1 MSNQTEF
8 KTSKFS
14 GLGNEILLVD
24 LIRQSGRIDS
34 DSVKKIVANNQVQF
48 DQLISIKA
56 PCLPDLDFSATIF
69 NRDGSKAENCING
82 ARCFGKYIF
91 DTGLLNKPQL
101 LVGIEENIW
110 KISNPEKNTYAV
122 EQEISDPNLGEELLP
137 KSDSSGLHSLNLEG
151 DNLEIGFVNL
161 GNPHAINFTTGIK
174 TMPLD
179 KWGKNIQESKF
190 FPDGVNL
197 TLAEMISPNEVNI
210 RVFERGVGETLACGS
225 GACATVVIG
234 VQLGYLQ
241 KEVTVNFKTGSLSIK
256 YDPNNQVLTAI
267 GPAVFLEETSIL
279 I

>member
-1 MSNQTEF
+1 MSDQAEF

-24 LIRQSGRIDS
+24 LIRQSGCIDS
-34 DSVKKIVANNQVQF
+34 DLVKKIVANNQVQF
-48 DQLISIKA
+48 DQLISIEA
-56 PCLPDLDFSATIF
+56 PSLPDLDFSATIF

-91 DTGLLNKPQL
+91 DTGLLNKPEL
-101 LVGIEENIW
+101 LVGIEENTW
-110 KISNPEKNTYAV
+110 KISNPEENIYAV
-122 EQEISDPNLGEELLP
+122 EQEISDPNLGKELLP
-137 KSDSSGLHSLNLEG
+137 KSKTSGIHSLDLGG

-161 GNPHAINFTTGIK
+161 GNPHAINFTAGIN

-179 KWGKNIQESKF
+179 KWGKSIQESKS
-190 FPDGVNL
+190 FPNGVNL
-197 TLAEMISPNEVNI
+197 TLAEMISPNEVDI
-210 RVFERGVGETLACGS
+210 RVFERGVGETRACGS

-256 YDPNNQVLTAI
+256 YDPNKQVLTAI

>member
-1 MSNQTEF
+1 MSNQAEL

-24 LIRQSGRIDS
+24 LIRQSGCIDS

-48 DQLISIKA
+48 DQLISIEA
-56 PCLPDLDFSATIF
+56 PSLPDLDFSATIF

-91 DTGLLNKPQL
+91 DTGLLNKPEL

-110 KISNPEKNTYAV
+110 KISNPQKNTYAV
-122 EQEISDPNLGEELLP
+122 EQRISDPNLGKELLP
-137 KSDSSGLHSLNLEG
+137 KSNTSGLHSLDLEG

-161 GNPHAINFTTGIK
+161 GNPHAINFTAGIN

-179 KWGKNIQESKF
+179 KWGKSIQESKS
-190 FPDGVNL
+190 FPNGVNL
-197 TLAEMISPNEVNI
+197 TLAEMISPNEVDI

-225 GACATVVIG
+225 GACATVVMG

>member
-1 MSNQTEF
+1 MSSQTEL

-48 DQLISIKA
+48 DQLISIEA
-56 PCLPDLDFSATIF
+56 PSLPDLDFSATIF

-91 DTGLLNKPQL
+91 DTGLLNKPEL

-122 EQEISDPNLGEELLP
+122 EQRISDHNLGKELLQ
-137 KSDSSGLHSLNLEG
+137 KSNSSGLHSLDIEG

-161 GNPHAINFTTGIK
+161 GNPHAINFTAGIN

-179 KWGKNIQESKF
+179 KWGKSIQESKS
-190 FPDGVNL
+190 FPNGVNL
-197 TLAEMISPNEVNI
+197 TLAEMISPNEVYI

-241 KEVTVNFKTGSLSIK
+241 KEATVNFKTGSLSIK
-256 YDPNNQVLTAI
+256 YDSDNQVLTAK
-267 GPAVFLEETSIL
+267 GPADFLEETSIL

>member
-1 MSNQTEF
+1 MSSQTEL

-48 DQLISIKA
+48 DQLISIEA
-56 PCLPDLDFSATIF
+56 PSLPDLDFSATIF

-91 DTGLLNKPQL
+91 DTELLHKSEL
-101 LVGIEENIW
+101 LVGIEENTW

-137 KSDSSGLHSLNLEG
+137 KSNSLGLHSLDLEG

-179 KWGKNIQESKF
+179 KWGKSIQESKS

-197 TLAEMISPNEVNI
+197 TLAEMISPNKVDI

-241 KEVTVNFKTGSLSIK
+241 KEATVNFKTGSLAIK
-256 YDPNNQVLTAI
+256 YDPDNQVLTAT
-267 GPAVFLEETSIL
+267 GSADFLEETSIL

>member
-48 DQLISIKA
+48 DQLISIEA
-56 PCLPDLDFSATIF
+56 PSLPDLDFSATIF

-91 DTGLLNKPQL
+91 DTGLLNKPEL

-122 EQEISDPNLGEELLP
+122 EQRISDHNLGKELLQ
-137 KSDSSGLHSLNLEG
+137 KSNSSGLHSLDIEG

-179 KWGKNIQESKF
+179 KWGKRIQESKS
-190 FPDGVNL
+190 FPNGVNL
-197 TLAEMISPNEVNI
+197 TLAEMISPNEVYI

-241 KEVTVNFKTGSLSIK
+241 KEATVNFKTGSLSIK
-256 YDPNNQVLTAI
+256 YDPDSQVLTAK
-267 GPAVFLEETSIL
+267 GPADFLEETSIL

>member
-1 MSNQTEF
+1 M
-8 KTSKFS
+8 
-14 GLGNEILLVD
+14 
-24 LIRQSGRIDS
+24 
-34 DSVKKIVANNQVQF
+34 
-48 DQLISIKA
+48 
-56 PCLPDLDFSATIF
+56 
-69 NRDGSKAENCING
+69 
-82 ARCFGKYIF
+82 
-91 DTGLLNKPQL
+91 
-101 LVGIEENIW
+101 LVGIEENTW

-137 KSDSSGLHSLNLEG
+137 KSNSLGLHSLDLEG

-179 KWGKNIQESKF
+179 KWGKSIQESKS

-197 TLAEMISPNEVNI
+197 TLAEMISPNKVDI

-241 KEVTVNFKTGSLSIK
+241 KEATVNFKTGSLAIK
-256 YDPNNQVLTAI
+256 YDPDNQVLTAT
-267 GPAVFLEETSIL
+267 GSADFLEETSIL

>member
-1 MSNQTEF
+1 MSNQAEL

-14 GLGNEILLVD
+14 GLGNAILLVD
-24 LIRQSGRIDS
+24 LIRQSGCIDS
-34 DSVKKIVANNQVQF
+34 DLVKKIVANNQVQF
-48 DQLISIKA
+48 DQLISIEA
-56 PCLPDLDFSATIF
+56 PSLPDLDFSATIF

-91 DTGLLNKPQL
+91 DTGLLKKPEL
-101 LVGIEENIW
+101 LVGIEDNTW
-110 KISNPEKNTYAV
+110 KISNPEKNIYAV
-122 EQEISDPNLGEELLP
+122 EQEISDTNLGEELLP
-137 KSDSSGLHSLNLEG
+137 KSNSSGLHSLDLEG

-161 GNPHAINFTTGIK
+161 GNPHAINFTSGIK

-179 KWGKNIQESKF
+179 KWGKSIQESKS

-197 TLAEMISPNEVNI
+197 TLAEMISPNEVDI

-225 GACATVVIG
+225 GACASVVMG

-241 KEVTVNFKTGSLSIK
+241 KEATVNFKTGSLSIK
-256 YDPNNQVLTAI
+256 YDSDNQVLTAK
-267 GPAVFLEETSIL
+267 GPADFLEETSIL

>member
-1 MSNQTEF
+1 MSSQTEL

-24 LIRQSGRIDS
+24 LIRQSGCIDS
-34 DSVKKIVANNQVQF
+34 DLVKKIVENNQVQF
-48 DQLISIKA
+48 DQLISIEA
-56 PCLPDLDFSATIF
+56 PSLPDLDFSATIF

-91 DTGLLNKPQL
+91 DTGLLNKPEL

-122 EQEISDPNLGEELLP
+122 EQRISDHNLGKELLQ
-137 KSDSSGLHSLNLEG
+137 KSNSSGLHSLDIEG

-179 KWGKNIQESKF
+179 KWGKRIQESKS
-190 FPDGVNL
+190 FPNGVNL
-197 TLAEMISPNEVNI
+197 TLAEMISPNEVDI

-225 GACATVVIG
+225 GACASVVMG

-241 KEVTVNFKTGSLSIK
+241 IEVTVNFKTGSLSIK
-256 YDPNNQVLTAI
+256 YDPNTQVLTAI

>member
-14 GLGNEILLVD
+14 GLGNEILLLD
-24 LIRQSGRIDS
+24 LIRQSGCIDS
-34 DSVKKIVANNQVQF
+34 DLVKKIVENNQVQF
-48 DQLISIKA
+48 DQLISIEA
-56 PCLPDLDFSATIF
+56 PSLPDLDFSATIF

-91 DTGLLNKPQL
+91 DTGLLNKPEL

-110 KISNPEKNTYAV
+110 KISNPQKNTYAV
-122 EQEISDPNLGEELLP
+122 EQRISDPNLGKELLP
-137 KSDSSGLHSLNLEG
+137 KSNSSGLCSLDLEG

-161 GNPHAINFTTGIK
+161 GNPHAINFTAGIN

-179 KWGKNIQESKF
+179 KWGKSIQESKF
-190 FPDGVNL
+190 FPNGVNL
-197 TLAEMISPNEVNI
+197 TLAEMISPNEVDI

-225 GACATVVIG
+225 GACAAVVIG

>member
-1 MSNQTEF
+1 MSSQVEL

-24 LIRQSGRIDS
+24 LIRQSGYIDS
-34 DSVKKIVANNQVQF
+34 DSVKKLVAKNQVQF
-48 DQLISIKA
+48 DQLISIEA
-56 PCLPDLDFSATIF
+56 PSLPDLDFSATIF

-91 DTGLLNKPQL
+91 DTGLLNKPEL

-110 KISNPEKNTYAV
+110 KISNPQKNTYAV
-122 EQEISDPNLGEELLP
+122 EQRISDPNLGKELLP
-137 KSDSSGLHSLNLEG
+137 KSNTSGLHSLDLEG

-161 GNPHAINFTTGIK
+161 GNPHAINFTAGIN

-179 KWGKNIQESKF
+179 KWGKSIQESKS
-190 FPDGVNL
+190 FPNGVNL
-197 TLAEMISPNEVNI
+197 TLAEMISPNEVDI

-225 GACATVVIG
+225 GACATVVMG

-241 KEVTVNFKTGSLSIK
+241 KDCLL
-256 YDPNNQVLTAI
+256 Y
-267 GPAVFLEETSIL
+267 TSDAADE
-279 I
+279 

>member
-1 MSNQTEF
+1 MSNQAEL

-24 LIRQSGRIDS
+24 LIRQSGCIDS

-48 DQLISIKA
+48 DQLISIEA
-56 PCLPDLDFSATIF
+56 PSLPDLDFSATIF

-91 DTGLLNKPQL
+91 DTGLLNKPEL

-110 KISNPEKNTYAV
+110 KISNPQKNTYAV
-122 EQEISDPNLGEELLP
+122 EQRISDPNLGKELLP
-137 KSDSSGLHSLNLEG
+137 KSNTSGLHSLDLEG

-161 GNPHAINFTTGIK
+161 GNPHAIIFTAGIN

-179 KWGKNIQESKF
+179 KWGKSIQESKS
-190 FPDGVNL
+190 FPNGVNL
-197 TLAEMISPNEVNI
+197 TLAEMISPNEVDI

-256 YDPNNQVLTAI
+256 YDPNKQVLTAI
-267 GPAVFLEETSIL
+267 GPAVFLEETSI
-279 I
+279 II

>member
-1 MSNQTEF
+1 MSIQVEL

-48 DQLISIKA
+48 DQLISIEA
-56 PCLPDLDFSATIF
+56 PSLPDLDFSATIY

-91 DTGLLNKPQL
+91 DTGLLNKPEL
-101 LVGIEENIW
+101 LVGIEENTW
-110 KISNPEKNTYAV
+110 KISNPEKDTYAV

-137 KSDSSGLHSLNLEG
+137 KSNSSGLRSLDLGG

-179 KWGKNIQESKF
+179 KWGKSIQESKS

-234 VQLGYLQ
+234 VKLSYLQ
-241 KEVTVNFKTGSLSIK
+241 KEATVNFKTGSLSIK
-256 YDPNNQVLTAI
+256 YDSDNQVLTAK
-267 GPAVFLEETSIL
+267 GPADFLEETSIL

>member
-1 MSNQTEF
+1 MSNQAEF
-8 KTSKFS
+8 KTNKFS

-24 LIRQSGRIDS
+24 LIRQSGHIDS
-34 DSVKKIVANNQVQF
+34 DSVKKIVAENQAQF
-48 DQLISIKA
+48 DQLISIEA
-56 PCLPDLDFSATIF
+56 PSLPNLDFSATIF
-69 NRDGSKAENCING
+69 NKDGSKAENCING

-91 DTGLLNKPQL
+91 DTRLLNKPEL

-110 KISNPEKNTYAV
+110 KISNPEKNIYAV
-122 EQEISDPNLGEELLP
+122 EQEISNPNLGEELLP
-137 KSDSSGLHSLNLEG
+137 KSNSSGLHSLDLEG

-174 TMPLD
+174 TLPLD

-190 FPDGVNL
+190 FPNGVNL

-241 KEVTVNFKTGSLSIK
+241 KEATVNFKTGSLSIK
-256 YDPNNQVLTAI
+256 YDSDNQVLTAK
-267 GPAVFLEETSIL
+267 GPADFLEETSIL

>member
-1 MSNQTEF
+1 MSNQAEL

-24 LIRQSGRIDS
+24 LIRQSGCIDS

-48 DQLISIKA
+48 DQLISIEA
-56 PCLPDLDFSATIF
+56 PSLPDLDFSATIF

-91 DTGLLNKPQL
+91 DTGLLNKPEL
-101 LVGIEENIW
+101 LVGIEENTW

-122 EQEISDPNLGEELLP
+122 EQEISNPDLGEELLP
-137 KSDSSGLHSLNLEG
+137 KSNSSGLHSLNLEG

-161 GNPHAINFTTGIK
+161 GNPHAIYFTTGIK

-179 KWGKNIQESKF
+179 KWGENIQESKF

-234 VQLGYLQ
+234 VQLSYLQ
-241 KEVTVNFKTGSLSIK
+241 KEATVNFKTGSLSIK
-256 YDPNNQVLTAI
+256 YDSDNQVLTAK
-267 GPAVFLEETSIL
+267 GPADFLEETSIL

>member
-1 MSNQTEF
+1 MSNQAEL

-24 LIRQSGRIDS
+24 LIRQSGCIDS

-48 DQLISIKA
+48 DQLISIEA
-56 PCLPDLDFSATIF
+56 PSLPDLDFSATIF

-91 DTGLLNKPQL
+91 DTELLHKSEL
-101 LVGIEENIW
+101 LVGIEENTW

-137 KSDSSGLHSLNLEG
+137 KSNSSGLHSLDLEG

-161 GNPHAINFTTGIK
+161 GNPHAIYFTTGIK

-190 FPDGVNL
+190 FPNGINL

-241 KEVTVNFKTGSLSIK
+241 KEATVNFKTGSLSIK
-256 YDPNNQVLTAI
+256 YDSDNQVLTAK
-267 GPAVFLEETSIL
+267 GPADFLEETSIL